1 MLLTSSSTAKTVCNL
16 QRVKLSCVPAVLHIA
31 VSPYRY
37 SAITTRVTDAGAI
50 WELHESAAKA
60 QGQRANCQL
69 LDSFMQDVMRTLDNQ
84 GRSLQSSDPLQLA
97 NMLELVEAAIDM
109 LDTCNKPGML
119 FCAHGHWQRSV

>member
-1 MLLTSSSTAKTVCNL
+1 MQSAASKAVTSSIAHSSLPL
-16 QRVKLSCVPAVLHIA
+16 QKLCDHDKSD
-31 VSPYRY
+31 Y
-37 SAITTRVTDAGAI
+37 AGAI

-109 LDTCNKPGML
+109 VDMCNKPGML